1 MKTHFIKSLML
12 IILLAVA
19 SPAVSLA
26 TVPSVNPVENK
37 EEKANRLTNR
47 LEEIRSMD
55 TKKLS
60 REEKKALRVEVR
72 AIKKE
77 LKAISGG
84 VYLSVGAILLIAL
97 LIILLA

>member
-1 MKTHFIKSLML
+1 MKTHLLKSLLL

-19 SPAVSLA
+19 SPAVSVA
-26 TVPSVNPVENK
+26 SVPAASPIENK
-37 EEKANRLTNR
+37 ETRAEHLTNR

-55 TKKLS
+55 TKNLTKA
-60 REEKKALRVEVR
+60 EKKALRVEVR

-97 LIILLA
+97 LII